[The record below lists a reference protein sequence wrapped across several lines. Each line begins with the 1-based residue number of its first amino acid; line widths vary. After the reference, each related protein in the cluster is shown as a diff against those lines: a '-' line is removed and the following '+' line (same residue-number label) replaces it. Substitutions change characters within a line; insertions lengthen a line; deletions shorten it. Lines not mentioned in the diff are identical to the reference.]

1 MSIIRR
7 EAELKYPT
15 GVPGMDPAP
24 LRSGYLDGA
33 DREFTQMEVEAA
45 AHTLAKELDNADWG
59 GITPHQRFM
68 YWEIT
73 QKVLDAARNQALKE
87 E

>member
-1 MSIIRR
+1 MSIVSR
-7 EAELKYPT
+7 EAELKYPDNI
-15 GVPGMDPAP
+15 PGLDSTP

-68 YWEIT
+68 YREIT
-73 QKVLDAARNQALKE
+73 QKVLDAARSQALKE
-87 E
+87 G